1 MISGVGM
8 RGGKRRIW
16 LFEGVDMLVTE
27 GMSLG
32 IFFDRRFLYIWSSS
46 RSGVGI
52 VLFKEFRGM
61 QVFVVHP

>member
-1 MISGVGM
+1 MSASSVISGVGI

-16 LFEGVDMLVTE
+16 LFEGVDMLVTG

-32 IFFDRRFLYIWSSS
+32 VFDRRFLYIWSSS

-52 VLFKEFRGM
+52 VLLEKFRGM
-61 QVFVVHP
+61 